1 MKLLDYE
8 FWKDLASVWSYFF
21 AASALIANFVAHIYL
36 VAVCIIGVLVL
47 FFCVIQMVLHKK
59 FHQLSALEKY
69 MGISKRKNHL

>member
-36 VAVCIIGVLVL
+36 VAVCVVGILVL
-47 FFCVIQMVLHKK
+47 FFCVVQMVIHK
-59 FHQLSALEKY
+59 SANK
-69 MGISKRKNHL
+69 I